1 MQIPAVVV
9 TAILVVA
16 ILVVVVMPK
25 GVEHYTSW
33 WSWLDPINERTGQRT
48 VFGTPPPAPPTAPT
62 APTAPTYNGRMYTVK
77 DQRLSSQAALAT
89 AVLNL
94 AYRPGAR
101 VTLSRVRSIGMTQY
115 GDMGTTFTRVQIDG
129 VYGKQRVLESL
140 VFPGETLQTL
150 ADAIAPIKTV
160 GATIVIKN

>member
-9 TAILVVA
+9 TAILVIVL
-16 ILVVVVMPK
+16 LVTPK
-25 GVEHYTSW
+25 GGMLEHYASW
-33 WSWLDPINERTGQRT
+33 WSWLDPVNERTGQRT
-48 VFGTPPPAPPTAPT
+48 VFGTPPAPAPPAPP
-62 APTAPTYNGRMYTVK
+62 APPPTYNGRMYTVK

-115 GDMGTTFTRVQIDG
+115 GDMSSAITRVQIAG
-129 VYGKQRVLESL
+129 VYGKQRVLESFVL
-140 VFPGETLQTL
+140 PGETLQTL
-150 ADAIAPIKTV
+150 ADAIASIRTV